1 MNDHAAR
8 PQLRLRPFGE
18 ADEVALM
25 SWFATRDEL
34 RLFAGDSLRWP
45 LDRRQLALIRTDPG
59 VTPFTAIAAADGAAR
74 LGDAAA
80 DGAAPQDGAARLG
93 GDAGAAALKRDV
105 IVGHIELTRL
115 PERGWCRLARVAIA
129 PEHRGRGFGSGLVN
143 AALDQARSLGAVG
156 VDLRV
161 YESNSTARATYRG
174 AGFTDIGRDRSQP
187 ELRWMIKEFARS

>member
-1 MNDHAAR
+1 VNGRATR

-18 ADEVALM
+18 ADELALI
-25 SWFATRDEL
+25 SWFTTRDQL

-45 LDRRQLALIRTDPG
+45 LDRRQLALIRSDPG
-59 VTPFTAIAAADGAAR
+59 VTAWTAIAAAVGAAAAGAAR
-74 LGDAAA
+74 DGDSA
-80 DGAAPQDGAARLG
+80 DLR
-93 GDAGAAALKRDV
+93 DASAAALEPGV

-115 PERGWCRLARVAIA
+115 PERDWCRLARVAIA

-143 AALDQARSLGAVG
+143 AALEQARSLGALG

-161 YESNSTARATYRG
+161 YESNSVARATYRG

-187 ELRWMIKEFARS
+187 ELRWMIREFERG

>member
-1 MNDHAAR
+1 MNGQAPR
-8 PQLRLRPFGE
+8 PQLCLRAFGE
-18 ADEVALM
+18 ADEAALI

-45 LDRRQLALIRTDPG
+45 LDRRQLALIRSDPG
-59 VTPFTAIAAADGAAR
+59 VTAWTAIAAAGGAA
-74 LGDAAA
+74 LE
-80 DGAAPQDGAARLG
+80 PEL
-93 GDAGAAALKRDV
+93 

-143 AALDQARSLGAVG
+143 AALEQARAVGARG

-161 YESNSTARATYRG
+161 YESNSVARATYRA

-187 ELRWMIKEFARS
+187 ELRWMIKELGRR

>member
-1 MNDHAAR
+1 MSDQATR

-25 SWFATRDEL
+25 SWFTTRDEL

-45 LDRRQLALIRTDPG
+45 LDRRQLALIRSDPSVTAWTAVAAGATD
-59 VTPFTAIAAADGAAR
+59 ADADADGE
-74 LGDAAA
+74 G
-80 DGAAPQDGAARLG
+80 P
-93 GDAGAAALKRDV
+93 AALDPEV

-129 PEHRGRGFGSGLVN
+129 PEHRGRGLGFGLVN
-143 AALDQARSLGAVG
+143 AALEQARAVGAVG

-161 YESNSTARATYRG
+161 YDSNSPARATYRA

-187 ELRWMIKEFARS
+187 ELRWMIKEFGRS